1 MAAKDMKFQQEA
13 RQKIQKGVQKLAGAV
28 KVTLGPKGRNVV
40 IDKSF
45 GLPHITKDG
54 VSVAKEIELED
65 KYENIGAQVVKEVAS
80 KTADKAGDGTTTAT
94 VLAEAIFLEGVRHLS
109 SGANPILIN
118 KGIGKAVEKVV
129 QELKKKST
137 AIKSTKEIA
146 QVATVSANNDEEI
159 GSLIAKAM
167 DKVGKDGV
175 VTVEEGKT
183 LETELEVVEG
193 MNFDRGYTNPYFM
206 TDVEKQEA
214 ILEDPYLL
222 ICDKKISSM
231 KELLPVLKSVVEAGK
246 ALLIIAEDI
255 DGEALATLVVNRIRG
270 GLKVCAVKAPGFG
283 DRRKEMLQDIAIL
296 TGGEVISEEVGLKL
310 ENASI
315 AQLGSAKKVVV
326 KKDDTTIINGAGRS
340 ETIKGRRDQIKRQI
354 ESSTSDYD
362 REKLQERL
370 AKLSGGVAVI
380 NVGAATEV
388 EMKEK
393 KDRVD
398 DALHATKAAVEEGI
412 LPGGGSALVH
422 CIKSLD
428 SLIAELSV
436 QDEKAGAA
444 IVKKALETP
453 LRQIAINA
461 GEDASVIFHKVL
473 AGDDAFGWNA
483 LSNEYMNMLDAGI
496 IDPTKVV
503 RLALQNA
510 ASVAGLLLTTE
521 AVITELPQEKEA
533 APAGAHAHAGMDY

>member
-1 MAAKDMKFQQEA
+1 MAPKDMKFQEEA

-206 TDVEKQEA
+206 TDV
-214 ILEDPYLL
+214 
-222 ICDKKISSM
+222 
-231 KELLPVLKSVVEAGK
+231 G
-246 ALLIIAEDI
+246 
-255 DGEALATLVVNRIRG
+255 
-270 GLKVCAVKAPGFG
+270 
-283 DRRKEMLQDIAIL
+283 
-296 TGGEVISEEVGLKL
+296 
-310 ENASI
+310 
-315 AQLGSAKKVVV
+315 
-326 KKDDTTIINGAGRS
+326 
-340 ETIKGRRDQIKRQI
+340 
-354 ESSTSDYD
+354 
-362 REKLQERL
+362 
-370 AKLSGGVAVI
+370 
-380 NVGAATEV
+380 
-388 EMKEK
+388 
-393 KDRVD
+393 
-398 DALHATKAAVEEGI
+398 
-412 LPGGGSALVH
+412 
-422 CIKSLD
+422 
-428 SLIAELSV
+428 
-436 QDEKAGAA
+436 
-444 IVKKALETP
+444 
-453 LRQIAINA
+453 
-461 GEDASVIFHKVL
+461 
-473 AGDDAFGWNA
+473 
-483 LSNEYMNMLDAGI
+483 
-496 IDPTKVV
+496 
-503 RLALQNA
+503 
-510 ASVAGLLLTTE
+510 
-521 AVITELPQEKEA
+521 
-533 APAGAHAHAGMDY
+533 